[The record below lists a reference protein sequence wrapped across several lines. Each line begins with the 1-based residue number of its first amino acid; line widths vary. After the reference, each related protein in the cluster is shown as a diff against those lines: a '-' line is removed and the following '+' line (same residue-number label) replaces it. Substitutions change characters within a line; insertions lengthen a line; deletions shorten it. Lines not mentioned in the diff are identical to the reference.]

1 MATVGNVEKYTLK
14 IVDGA
19 ELIESTLSKKIKI
32 NPLVSYE
39 NADVASRALAEL
51 SQGVYSDT
59 SLITDISLNSMLA
72 GGGGGEADLL
82 DAGDATL
89 FEVSNNYNCVIGMGY
104 AQNAGVQITNG
115 QFVGARVGP
124 NKISNNLY
132 CGGTKIKNIA
142 VPSGI
147 YGSSTY
153 GSNASF
159 IFQILFW
166 ADNIGSAFSG
176 SLKFNFTLLAKLTG
190 SNTIIEV
197 PYSRTYTVT

>member
-1 MATVGNVEKYTLK
+1 MSAVGNVERYTLK

-32 NPLVSYE
+32 NPIVSYE

-72 GGGGGEADLL
+72 GGGEADLL
-82 DAGDATL
+82 DGGDATL

-104 AQNAGVQITNG
+104 AKNSGVQITNG
-115 QFVGARVGP
+115 QFVGAKVGP
-124 NKISNNLY
+124 NKITNNLY

-147 YGSSTY
+147 YGSPTY

-176 SLKFNFTLLAKLTG
+176 SLQFRFTLLAKLTG